1 MTEQTKPVPVVRASR
16 RFAVY
21 DERELISIVTAV
33 SFFLPAG
40 VPGSTGNLVFHD
52 SEGVPTAVFAAG
64 SWTQAETTNIPD
76 APPVNMAAGPDGAID
91 GVAS

>member
-1 MTEQTKPVPVVRASR
+1 MSEQTKSAQPVRPSR

-52 SEGVPTAVFAAG
+52 TEGVPTAVFAAG

-76 APPVNMAAGPDGAID
+76 APPVNMAADQAGE
-91 GVAS
+91 AS

>member
-1 MTEQTKPVPVVRASR
+1 MTEQTKPAPIVRPSR

-21 DERELISIVTAV
+21 NDRELVEIVTAV

-52 SEGVPTAVFAAG
+52 TDGVPTAVFAAG
-64 SWTQAETTNIPD
+64 SWTSAAATNIPD
-76 APPVNMAAGPDGAID
+76 APPVNMAADQAGEA
-91 GVAS
+91 

>member
-1 MTEQTKPVPVVRASR
+1 MTEQKSAPVVRPSR

-52 SEGVPTAVFAAG
+52 TDGVPTMVFAAG
-64 SWTQAETTNIPD
+64 SWTSAVTTNIPD
-76 APPVNMAAGPDGAID
+76 APPVNMAAGPDGEID